1 MVATHKQEQTL
12 ARYHQTWHR
21 LQKLIRLLK
30 HLYPVFTSV
39 KERELTSCYFYHI
52 LDLFDPI
59 LYEKIYYLPIDG
71 LSSRK
76 GTSVGA
82 IYKSY
87 FSEKRILQLF
97 MENQRINFTKY
108 TS

>member
-1 MVATHKQEQTL
+1 MPAHKQEQTL
-12 ARYHQTWHR
+12 AARYQQTWHR

-30 HLYPVFTSV
+30 RLYPVFTSV

-52 LDLFDPI
+52 LDLFNPI

-82 IYKSY
+82 IYKTISV
-87 FSEKRILQLF
+87 KKILQLF